1 MKRFHSCRQTGVAT
15 PRGSRLRRDGEICA
29 HFTDNS
35 AALQP
40 LPRRKSVKVEKGRRK
55 RNERVEKGWRER
67 EGEKKRRRRKE
78 RERRKRRVEEEWERK
93 KRKNF
98 KQSLHNAS
106 AGWRSIQPF
115 LPVQPFEIKSFSA

>member
-67 EGEKKRRRRKE
+67 EGEKKKTKKE
-78 RERRKRRVEEEWERK
+78 REREREKEKAGGGGVGEKEK
-93 KRKNF
+93 KEL
-98 KQSLHNAS
+98 QTVA
-106 AGWRSIQPF
+106 A
-115 LPVQPFEIKSFSA
+115 